1 VTRDIEERFHMNTAI
16 AAIME
21 LTNDVYRS
29 LEPRP
34 ERPET
39 WRALREAV
47 EAIVLLI
54 SPFTPHV
61 AEEMWEML
69 GHRGGLGRVEWPSYD
84 PGIAVQETI
93 TLVLQVNGKVRSRIA
108 IPADLEEE
116 ELRQLALD
124 DEKVRSLTTG
134 RTVERVVVVPKRLV
148 NVVVA
153 E

>member
-1 VTRDIEERFHMNTAI
+1 MNTAI
-16 AAIME
+16 SAIME
-21 LTNDVYRS
+21 LTNDVYRN
-29 LEPRP
+29 LESRP
-34 ERPET
+34 ERPEA

-47 EAIVLLI
+47 ETIVLLI
-54 SPFTPHV
+54 SPFTPHA

-69 GHRGGLGRVEWPSYD
+69 GHRGGLIRVEWPSYD
-84 PGIAVQETI
+84 PTIAAQETI

-108 IPADLEEE
+108 IPADLQED
-116 ELRQLALD
+116 ELRQLALE